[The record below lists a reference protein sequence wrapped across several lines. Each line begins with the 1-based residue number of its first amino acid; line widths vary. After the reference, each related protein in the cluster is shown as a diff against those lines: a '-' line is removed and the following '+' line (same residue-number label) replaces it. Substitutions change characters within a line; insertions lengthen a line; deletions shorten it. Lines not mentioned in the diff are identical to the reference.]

1 MIKTL
6 TSVGNNK
13 AVILPSE
20 MVKKYNLD
28 KVVIEE
34 TEDGILIRSAVQ
46 KTNYKKAIEKL
57 RKNKAALYKRIEF
70 QANDPETIKYYA
82 KSANNFSDVALDIRL
97 RSKKLI
103 NRSTK

>member
-6 TSVGNNK
+6 TSVGNSK

-20 MVKKYNLD
+20 MIKKYKLE

-34 TEDGILIRSAVQ
+34 TDEGILIRSAIQDTNFQ
-46 KTNYKKAIEKL
+46 KAVEKL
-57 RKNKAALYKRIEF
+57 RKNRNALYKRIES

-82 KSANNFSDVALDIRL
+82 KSANNFSDVDLDI
-97 RSKKLI
+97 I
-103 NRSTK
+103 EE